1 MIGIDMND
9 CILLGWAETH
19 CPLLFATLKGRDSM
33 IGSSNRLQLILL
45 SALRALLVHTN
56 NNNYS

>member
-1 MIGIDMND
+1 MND